1 MGVLNGRER
10 SRPVRKNTMSCTNP
24 KRGTFSH
31 SLEPKQAFF
40 QRGLMTPTLCQLL
53 PRNKRAS
60 AVGQLSAFGDWVV
73 VTVAG
78 LLGRLRRSSRRAW
91 RVGAD
96 LWRANGPR
104 RPVTW

>member
-1 MGVLNGRER
+1 
-10 SRPVRKNTMSCTNP
+10 MSCTNP

-60 AVGQLSAFGDWVV
+60 ASANVHFWG
-73 VTVAG
+73 
-78 LLGRLRRSSRRAW
+78 LGRGLPLPVSSVAFAAFHDALG
-91 RVGAD
+91 VLTPICGE
-96 LWRANGPR
+96 
-104 RPVTW
+104 

>member
-1 MGVLNGRER
+1 MR
-10 SRPVRKNTMSCTNP
+10 TNP
-24 KRGTFSH
+24 KRGVFSH
-31 SLEPKQAFF
+31 SLEPSQAFF
-40 QRGLMTPTLCQLL
+40 QRGVMTPTLCQLL

-60 AVGQLSAFGDWVV
+60 AGGQWPFGDWVV

-91 RVGAD
+91 RVDAD